1 MINLTHPELAEI
13 QTPSLPG
20 ASVEALNTIRN
31 RLCNSAGSDYTLQ
44 PQQRF
49 LRRVLSPDSP
59 TQNLLMVHGTGVGKC
74 HGRGTKILMYD
85 GSIKL
90 VEDIIEGDLLMG
102 DDSTPRTVESLAR
115 GRDQMY
121 RVTSTKGES
130 YVVNS
135 EHILCLQHTSTR
147 NIVTEIAVT
156 DFLQTSAKTQ
166 RNLKG
171 YRTAVDFAAVTVDFD
186 PYILGLWVGDG
197 SQRDPVIS
205 SQDAVILHYLREF
218 CHQNN
223 SVLTFQSGY
232 DYRISAISKQY
243 ENLFLGFLKRHN
255 LINNKHIPAA
265 YKINSRAVRLQ
276 VLAGLIDTDGYLSN
290 NTYEI
295 TQKSKQ
301 ITDDLVFMAR
311 SVGLST
317 TTRIVEKSCTY
328 LGQRVVGFYYRT
340 FISGDIDMIPVK
352 LLRKKAS
359 TRTQIKDVLRY
370 GITVTPLGEDD
381 YYGFMING
389 NHRYVLGD
397 FTVTHNTC
405 TGIQI
410 AEEYIMR
417 PEFQDKKVLVVAS
430 SAVQENFR
438 TQIFDMSRVN
448 LDKVSGTLTSKQC
461 TGRRYLDMLLRIES
475 EPNRWDDPDVRSRL
489 ETTSD
494 RIIKEFYEFQAYISF
509 GNRLNEKL
517 EGTEADID
525 RNWVHENFD
534 NRLVIIDEAQNIT
547 TEATGVARGLEKLV
561 KIANGMVLVLLTATP
576 MYDTFEEIVFFMNL
590 FLWNARKQD
599 FGTSIKTSDLF
610 TSEADLK
617 KGEPEK
623 KFREWC
629 QEYVS
634 YVKGESPF
642 TFPFRLPPPVIAD
655 PNALTMGFNNN
666 EIPDD
671 HRIKYLSLVA
681 SQPTGKQLEVL
692 TASRGGDDEADDA
705 RRQAL
710 MAPTLS
716 VFPNNKEFKDAFE
729 GKKLKYRKGVE
740 PFLTPENLP
749 RYSSKFVSVIKSIDS
764 SSGVCLVYSNYVKR
778 GAQLFAI
785 ALEEHGYTAYD
796 KSKNQLEVSSYKGPS
811 KGKYAL
817 ISSEA
822 SEYEIST
829 MLSKIKKSDNATGNN
844 VKIVITSPLAA
855 EGIDFRFIRQVHIL
869 DPWWNM
875 SRIEQVIGRA
885 LRTCSHQALPPKEQ
899 NCTVYLH
906 VVRLEG
912 DREAFDEYTYRTKVE
927 TKGIRIAKVRKV
939 MAESAMD
946 CPIQVALP
954 ADWRELEVP
963 QTRDE
968 GSEDLNLQLKT
979 MMAPA
984 FDEAPDVEQCKVT
997 PSVPDP
1003 DHVRPLSSYLDSR
1016 DEILTKVGKL
1026 FVDKSIWDREQLF
1039 SAMRPFSRDVV
1050 IYTLQQAIST
1060 AFRFA
1065 DAFGRQS
1072 LLESKGGLYAL
1083 APIGTSNST
1092 LVERTTKPIKPDDL
1106 ELPEAPVEE
1115 AGPPPDVSVDLLN
1128 TKREAYK
1135 WVKGVRE
1142 RFSDEVLNGYIFDH
1156 DFSPAEKAVFLATRP
1171 DLPFADRLYVP
1182 DSDIVVTGADLGLVG
1197 EELTKYEGWRDALI
1211 DQFIA
1216 DKGSLFASVAKGGIL
1231 TLSPSTSAEGVLTR
1245 SLAAKTFMP
1254 IVCGTGS
1261 NNMEHM
1267 KSVAKFIDT
1276 TGVGYSPQLKG
1287 QDKVCQYVELL
1298 AREQH
1303 NIRWY
1308 TPEELKVLDSLSGKL
1323 KDKVKKGL
1331 KA

>member
-1 MINLTHPELAEI
+1 
-13 QTPSLPG
+13 
-20 ASVEALNTIRN
+20 
-31 RLCNSAGSDYTLQ
+31 
-44 PQQRF
+44 
-49 LRRVLSPDSP
+49 
-59 TQNLLMVHGTGVGKC
+59 
-74 HGRGTKILMYD
+74 MYN

-90 VEDIIEGDLLMG
+90 VEDIVEGDLLMG

-121 RVTSTKGES
+121 RVTSIKGES

-147 NIVTEIAVT
+147 NSITEITVT

-171 YRTAVDFAAVTVDFD
+171 YRTSIDFATVTVDFD
-186 PYILGLWVGDG
+186 PYVLGLWLGDG

-223 SVLTFQSGY
+223 SRLTFQSGY

-243 ENLFLGFLKRHN
+243 ENVFLSFLKRHN
-255 LINNKHIPAA
+255 LIDNKHVPDL

-295 TQKSKQ
+295 IQKSKQ
-301 ITDDLVFMAR
+301 ITDDIVFISR
-311 SVGLST
+311 SVGLAT
-317 TTRIVEKSCTY
+317 TTRVVEKSCIY
-328 LGQRVVGFYYRT
+328 LGQRVTGFYYRT

-359 TRTQIKDVLRY
+359 IRTQIKDVLRY
-370 GITVTPLGEDD
+370 GITVTPMGEDE
-381 YYGFMING
+381 YYGFMIDG

-417 PEFQDKKVLVVAS
+417 PEFQDKKVLIIAS
-430 SAVQENFR
+430 HAVQENFR

-448 LDKVSGTLTSKQC
+448 LDKISGTLTSKQC

-475 EPNRWDDPDVRSRL
+475 EPTRWDDPDIRSRL
-489 ETTSD
+489 ETTVD
-494 RIIKEFYEFQAYISF
+494 RIIKEFYEFQAYNSF
-509 GNRLNEKL
+509 GDRINKKL
-517 EGTEADID
+517 EGTEADMDVAWI
-525 RNWVHENFD
+525 HENFD
-534 NRLVIIDEAQNIT
+534 NRLVIIDEAHNIT
-547 TEATGVARGLEKLV
+547 TEATEVARALKHLV
-561 KIANGMVLVLLTATP
+561 QTADGMVLVLLTATP
-576 MYDTFEEIVFFMNL
+576 MYDTYQDIVFFMNL
-590 FLWNARKQD
+590 FLWNERKQE
-599 FGTSIKTSDLF
+599 FGTSLKASDFF
-610 TSEADLK
+610 TEDADLK
-617 KGEPEK
+617 GGESEK

-655 PNALTMGFNNN
+655 PNAMKMGFNNH

-681 SQPTGKQLEVL
+681 STPTNKQLEVL
-692 TASRGGDDEADDA
+692 IAGRHEDDREDDTK
-705 RRQAL
+705 RKAL
-710 MAPTLS
+710 MTPTLS
-716 VFPNNKEFKDAFE
+716 VLPGNKEFTDVFKVE
-729 GKKLKYRKGVE
+729 KGKLSYTGE
-740 PFLTPENLP
+740 DFLTPANLP
-749 RYSSKFVSVIKSIDS
+749 KYSSKFVSVIESIDK
-764 SSGVCLVYSNYVKR
+764 SSGVCMVYSNYVKR
-778 GAQLFAI
+778 GAQLFAA

-796 KSKNQLEVSSYKGPS
+796 SSKNQLVKNSYAGRS
-811 KGKYAL
+811 KGKYIL
-817 ISSEA
+817 VSSDA
-822 SEYEIST
+822 SDAEISK
-829 MLSKIKKSDNATGNN
+829 MLAAVKKRDNVDGKK
-844 VKIVITSPLAA
+844 VKVVVTSPLAT

-875 SRIEQVIGRA
+875 SRIEQVVGRA
-885 LRTCSHQALPPKEQ
+885 LRTCSHQDLPVKEQ

-906 VVRLEG
+906 VVRPEA

-927 TKGIRIAKVRKV
+927 TKGIRIAKVRKI

-946 CPIQVALP
+946 CPMQVSLP
-954 ADWRELEVP
+954 ADWRELVVP

-968 GSEDLNLQLKT
+968 NKEDVAYRLKT

-984 FDEAPDVEQCKVT
+984 FDESPNVEQCKVT
-997 PSVPDP
+997 PSEPDP

-1026 FVDKSIWDREQLF
+1026 FVDKSIWDREHLF
-1039 SAMRPFSRDVV
+1039 SALRPFSRDVV
-1050 IYTLQQAIST
+1050 IYILQQAISS
-1060 AFRFA
+1060 AFRFV
-1065 DAFGRQS
+1065 DAFGRPS
-1072 LLESKGGLYAL
+1072 LLESKGDLYAL
-1083 APIGTSNST
+1083 APIGVPSST
-1092 LVERTTKPIKPDDL
+1092 LVERTTKPVKPVDID
-1106 ELPEAPVEE
+1106 LPEPPAEEE
-1115 AGPPPDVSVDLLN
+1115 APPPEVSLDLLN
-1128 TKREAYK
+1128 TKRQAFK
-1135 WVKGVRE
+1135 WPKDAAT
-1142 RFSDEVLNGYIFDH
+1142 RFSEEVRNGFIFDH
-1156 DFSPAEKAVFLATRP
+1156 EFSPAEKKAYLATQP
-1171 DLPFADRLYVP
+1171 NLPFAKRLYVP

-1197 EELTKYEGWRDALI
+1197 EDLTKYEGWRDALI
-1211 DQFIA
+1211 EKFIG
-1216 DKGSLFASVAKGGIL
+1216 DKGSLFASIASNGRL
-1231 TLSPSTSAEGVLTR
+1231 TLSPSTSAEGVVTR
-1245 SLAAKTFMP
+1245 TIADKNFMP
-1254 IVCGTGS
+1254 TVCGTGA
-1261 NNMEHM
+1261 NKMAYLRDPL
-1267 KSVAKFIDT
+1267 AKFIDNQGLGLAAGLAGET
-1276 TGVGYSPQLKG
+1276 ICIYL
-1287 QDKVCQYVELL
+1287 ELL
-1298 AREQH
+1298 AREEH
-1303 NIRWY
+1303 NIKWY